1 MSDDLREAVARAL
14 YHFEGHKFGW
24 DTQPDNDI
32 REWHRGQA
40 DAAIAAA
47 RPQIEREAREA
58 CAKLAD
64 NEAAAW
70 LNKNEI
76 SGTAKQVAQRI
87 AAAIRKEPT

>member
-1 MSDDLREAVARAL
+1 MSRDDLREAVTDAVIVALDAIGFQDPEWKGTRDEAR
-14 YHFEGHKFGW
+14 
-24 DTQPDNDI
+24 I
-32 REWHRGQA
+32 VA
-40 DAAIAAA
+40 DAALSAA
-47 RPQIEREAREA
+47 RPQIERETREA

-70 LNKNEI
+70 LNRNEI